1 MFILNLFYFLIVF
14 WSSQGYLVSLKP
26 ICLSLGSE
34 WSLWPHLQKTDV
46 LTTQMM
52 SLAIPE
58 PLQPLVLTG
67 GQVVITPHQPES
79 LLFHV

>member
-1 MFILNLFYFLIVF
+1 MT
-14 WSSQGYLVSLKP
+14 QGYLVSLKP
-26 ICLSLGSE
+26 VYLGLESE

-67 GQVVITPHQPES
+67 GQVVMEKVTVKPK
-79 LLFHV
+79 V